1 MKKEG
6 GEGSEPTYKGKDGR
20 GGATSKG
27 GGRQET
33 GDGKGRGGQF
43 PQSQCEYRINAG
55 R

>member
-1 MKKEG
+1 VNLLIRGRTEG
-6 GEGSEPTYKGKDGR
+6 E
-20 GGATSKG
+20 GATSKG
-27 GGRQET
+27 GGKQET